1 MGKIKIVSDGT
12 LAGTVFTD
20 ETTEAVITGVKS
32 FTLQVAT
39 VNQVQVVEV
48 VMTVRQPVLSLEHC
62 EGGLTYV

>member
-12 LAGTVFTD
+12 LAGT
-20 ETTEAVITGVKS
+20 
-32 FTLQVAT
+32 
-39 VNQVQVVEV
+39 V